1 MFLFVNSWCMSRASG
16 SDPGEPLQLGDHQR
30 GTGSAGGQGQP
41 KPGSVSIRA
50 GQAMIDASDHH
61 ERRAR
66 EIRWLRGERSC
77 CPVDTRVYPT
87 KGSFIHLR

>member
-16 SDPGEPLQLGDHQR
+16 SDPGEPLQLGDDQR

-50 GQAMIDASDHH
+50 GQAMIDASDYH

-66 EIRWLRGERSC
+66 EIRWRA
-77 CPVDTRVYPT
+77 
-87 KGSFIHLR
+87 